1 MIDAQNQKYVMMVV
15 NTSVTAAATV
25 TGTVDTLGYNH
36 LQVFVTGDTA
46 SSAMTTLKLSNG
58 TDTNASTDIAAFT
71 AGDTTDGFTM
81 AAADTDNGVST
92 LMDVSLTP
100 RERWIK
106 VTITPAATQLVSATA
121 VLSRA
126 EDSPVSATEVGV
138 DVYQLG

>member
-46 SSAMTTLKLSNG
+46 SSAMTTLKLSEG
-58 TDTNASTDIAAFT
+58 TDTNAATDIAVFT
-71 AGDTTDGFTM
+71 SGDTDVGFTM

-92 LMDVSLTP
+92 ILDVDLTP

-106 VTITPAATQLVSATA
+106 VTITPAVTQVLNATGT
-121 VLSRA
+121 LSRA
-126 EDSPVSATEVGV
+126 EDSPVSAAEVGV